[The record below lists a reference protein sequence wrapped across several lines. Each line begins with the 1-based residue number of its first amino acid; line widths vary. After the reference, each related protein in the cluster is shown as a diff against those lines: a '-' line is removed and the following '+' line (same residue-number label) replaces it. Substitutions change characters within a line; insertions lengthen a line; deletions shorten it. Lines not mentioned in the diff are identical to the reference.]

1 MKISKKNLKRLIEN
15 FLFEQEEEP
24 AEEPAEESEE
34 EPAEESEDELED
46 SPFAENPDEEASEEE
61 ASEEESGEEEPAE
74 ESGEESQPEQEE
86 DPLQK
91 MEKSLTGKTPKQAK
105 AAIIGKF
112 IAGDSFV
119 LPSIIK
125 KLLAKV
131 APPDMAR
138 EIENDET
145 EYNEDTFTKKYGS
158 LLEFI

>member
-24 AEEPAEESEE
+24 AEEPAEESE
-34 EPAEESEDELED
+34 DELED
-46 SPFAENPDEEASEEE
+46 SPFAENPDEE